1 MSNAQARA
9 QAVID
14 DLTER
19 GIERGLQ
26 VAAYLD
32 GELVVDA
39 WSGLADAETGRM
51 VNGDTL
57 FVTFSCTKGITA
69 TVVHLLAE
77 RGTLDYDLPIAHY
90 WPEFASGPAAAVK
103 ATITVRQALCHT
115 AGLPHLPPGITRDG
129 LLDTDRMRVWIEQ
142 AEPLW
147 APGALSGYHA
157 VTFGN
162 IIGEIIRRV
171 DGRTVGRI
179 VAEEIARPLGVS
191 DSLFIGA
198 RRDVFRRV
206 ARHES
211 APPNPELPI
220 PPLDALIFKAIPP
233 QFYPMHIGA
242 NDPNAWVTELPA
254 SGGLM
259 SARALARM
267 YAALIGTPVDGG
279 PRLLPGIRV
288 AIATQVQTSEVDA
301 ALGTPTPKLLGWFG
315 GYPGSG
321 MSASPTAFGHPG
333 AGGNSGFADP
343 DCGLAL
349 AVTKNRMVSPTRPEQ
364 GSARII
370 ERERAHDVVDP

>member
-1 MSNAQARA
+1 MSNAQART

-14 DLTER
+14 DLTGR
-19 GIERGLQ
+19 GVERGLQ

-57 FVTFSCTKGITA
+57 FVTFSCTKGITT

-77 RGTLDYDLPIAHY
+77 RGLLDYDLPITRY

-103 ATITVRQALCHT
+103 ATITVRQALCHQ
-115 AGLPHLPPGITRDG
+115 AGLPHVPPGITRDG
-129 LLDTDRMRVWIEQ
+129 LLDTDRMRAWIEQ

-147 APGALSGYHA
+147 APGTLTGYHA
-157 VTFGN
+157 FTFGN
-162 IIGEIIRRV
+162 IMGEIIRRV
-171 DGRTVGRI
+171 DGRSVGRI
-179 VAEEIARPLGVS
+179 VAEEIARPLGGS

-198 RRDVFRRV
+198 RRDVFSRI

-211 APPNPELPI
+211 APPNPELPL
-220 PPLDALIFKAIPP
+220 PPLDALIFKAIPLQVVP
-233 QFYPMHIGA
+233 LHVGA
-242 NDPNAWVTELPA
+242 NDPRAWVTELPA
-254 SGGLM
+254 SGGVM

-267 YAALIGTPVDGG
+267 YAALIGVPVDGG
-279 PRLLPGIRV
+279 ARLLPAIRI

-315 GYPGSG
+315 GYADSP
-321 MSASPTAFGHPG
+321 MSVSQTAFGHPG

-343 DCGLAL
+343 DCGFAL
-349 AVTKNRMVSPTRPEQ
+349 AVTKNRMVSPTLRAQ

-370 ERERAHDVVDP
+370 EREIRDALGLK

>member
-1 MSNAQARA
+1 RA

-14 DLTER
+14 DLTGR

-39 WSGLADAETGRM
+39 WSGLADADTGRK

-69 TVVHLLAE
+69 TVVHMLAE
-77 RGTLDYDLPIAHY
+77 RGQLDYDLPIAQY
-90 WPEFASGPAAAVK
+90 WPEFASGSAAVVK
-103 ATITVRQALCHT
+103 ATITIRQALCHQ
-115 AGLPHLPPGITRDG
+115 AGLPHFPPGVTWEQF
-129 LLDTDRMRVWIEQ
+129 LDLGWMRHWIEQ

-147 APGALSGYHA
+147 APGTMTGYHA
-157 VTFGN
+157 ITFGN
-162 IIGEIIRRV
+162 ILGEVIRRI

-179 VAEEIARPLGVS
+179 VAEEIARPLGAS

-198 RRDVFRRV
+198 RRDVMRRI

-211 APPNPELPI
+211 APPNPELPV
-220 PPLDALIFKAIPP
+220 PPPDHLSYRSMPP
-233 QFYPMHIGA
+233 QFWPILFGA

-254 SGGLM
+254 SGGVM

-267 YAALIGTPVDGG
+267 YAALIGPPVDGG

-288 AIATQVQTSEVDA
+288 AVATQIQTSELDP
-301 ALGTPTPKLLGWFG
+301 ALGRPVPKLLGWFG
-315 GYPGSG
+315 GYADSS

-343 DCGLAL
+343 DHGFAL

-370 ERERAHDVVDP
+370 EREIRDALGLR

>member
-14 DLTER
+14 DLTGR

-39 WSGLADAETGRM
+39 WSGLADPETGRG

-57 FVTFSCTKGITA
+57 FVTFSCTKGVTA

-77 RGTLDYDLPIAHY
+77 RGQLDYDESIARY

-129 LLDTDRMRVWIEQ
+129 LLDGSRMRNWIEQ

-147 APGALSGYHA
+147 APGAITGYHA

-162 IIGEIIRRV
+162 ILGEIIRRI

-198 RRDVFRRV
+198 RRDVFRRI

-211 APPNPELPI
+211 APPNPELPM

-233 QFYPMHIGA
+233 QLQPMFIGA

-259 SARALARM
+259 SARALAR
-267 YAALIGTPVDGG
+267 ICG
-279 PRLLPGIRV
+279 PDRRARGRW
-288 AIATQVQTSEVDA
+288 
-301 ALGTPTPKLLGWFG
+301 G
-315 GYPGSG
+315 
-321 MSASPTAFGHPG
+321 ASPAWYPYRGGHPG
-333 AGGNSGFADP
+333 P
-343 DCGLAL
+343 D
-349 AVTKNRMVSPTRPEQ
+349 R
-364 GSARII
+364 
-370 ERERAHDVVDP
+370 

>member
-14 DLTER
+14 DLTGR

-39 WSGLADAETGRM
+39 WSGLADAESGRK

-69 TVVHLLAE
+69 TVVHMLAE

-103 ATITVRQALCHT
+103 ATITVRQALCHQ

-147 APGALSGYHA
+147 APGTLTGYQA
-157 VTFGN
+157 FTFGN
-162 IIGEIIRRV
+162 IMGEIIRRI

-179 VAEEIARPLGVS
+179 VAEEIARPLGVE

-198 RRDVFRRV
+198 RRDVTRRI

-211 APPNPELPI
+211 APPNPEIPM
-220 PPLDALIFKAIPP
+220 PPLDSDFFKAM
-233 QFYPMHIGA
+233 PMSIWPFSAGA
-242 NDPNAWVTELPA
+242 NDPNGWVTELPA

-267 YAALIGTPVDGG
+267 YAALIGAPVDGG
-279 PRLLPGIRV
+279 SRLLPGIRV
-288 AIATQVQTSEVDA
+288 AIATQIQTSEVDLV
-301 ALGTPTPKLLGWFG
+301 LGSPIPKLLGWFG
-315 GYPGSG
+315 GYADSS
-321 MSASPTAFGHPG
+321 MSVSPTAFGHPG

-343 DCGLAL
+343 DCGFAL

-364 GSARII
+364 GAARII
-370 ERERAHDVVDP
+370 EREIRDALGLT